1 MRKKQPKITVILLHF
16 TQEKAV
22 SKLFHIQLKMLLGL
36 EFSRKTLL
44 TDVLAVFGLFIL
56 ALSLLKLTWKCCRGF
71 RQYVLSSLR
80 KANLQ
85 AYGQWAVV
93 TGATSG
99 IGKAYAIELAR
110 RGLDVVLIGRSVERL
125 HKVAKEIKHRYGR
138 KTHTIRVDFTE
149 GGSIYPTIAHE
160 LHDMQ
165 IGILVNNVGIICNDH
180 FAYFLETP
188 DPGKKITEII
198 NCNVLAGP
206 QMTSL
211 ILPRMVLRGRGLI
224 INISSEMG
232 LRPHPLV
239 ALYSASKTFVI
250 HFSQSLHAEYKSV
263 GITVQCVTPF
273 MVSTNMTN
281 NLKVN
286 LFVKSAPG
294 FVYDALNTVGHSTF
308 TSGCLSHALQS
319 VAFSIL
325 VPDWLRMSTFFI
337 RWLRKSGNIEGC
349 RKDVPRE
356 EKQGKT

>member
-1 MRKKQPKITVILLHF
+1 
-16 TQEKAV
+16 
-22 SKLFHIQLKMLLGL
+22 MLLALDFPHKALVINVLTALGGL
-36 EFSRKTLL
+36 TLSL
-44 TDVLAVFGLFIL
+44 N
-56 ALSLLKLTWKCCRGF
+56 LLKLTWKCCCGF
-71 RQYVLSSLR
+71 RQYVLSSLCQ
-80 KANLQ
+80 ANLR

-99 IGKAYAIELAR
+99 IGKAYATELAR
-110 RGLDVVLIGRSVERL
+110 RGLDVVLIGRSDERL
-125 HKVAKEIKHRYGR
+125 QKVAKKIENKYGR
-138 KTHTIRVDFTE
+138 KTHTIKVDFTE
-149 GGSIYPTIAHE
+149 GSSIYQTIAHE
-160 LHDMQ
+160 LHDLQ

-188 DPGKKITEII
+188 DPGKKITDII
-198 NCNVLAGP
+198 NCNILSVP
-206 QMTSL
+206 QMTRL
-211 ILPRMVLRGRGLI
+211 ILPRMVLRGKGLI

-239 ALYSASKTFVI
+239 ALYSATKIFVI
-250 HFSQSLHAEYKSV
+250 NFSQCLQAEYKSE

-281 NLKVN
+281 NLNVN

-319 VAFSIL
+319 TAFSIL

-337 RWLRKSGNIEGC
+337 RWLRKSGSIEHC
-349 RKDVPRE
+349 RKGVPRE
-356 EKQGKT
+356 KGCLTGKKNK